1 MHEQGRSTPQGT
13 NWGTK
18 WTRRDLIRMTSA
30 AALLAACQSA
40 PVGSGGSAASAV
52 ASAASGGPAR
62 WGMTAA
68 QNEAWQQVEAAAKKE
83 GKVVYYSL
91 GSVPAAKVDQLKST
105 FAKDYPDIEV
115 QYVNVGNGSE
125 LASRLTAEQ
134 DSKVYVADVFDRSVQ
149 FALGLSQY
157 LAPFAAPAALDPSV
171 KWLTNPLADPGAT
184 GLVRAEFAMYVAIW
198 YNTKNVKAADAPKS
212 HTDLTDP
219 KWKGQ
224 IIWRTPWETGAGS
237 TTYIFGKQEL
247 GSGWPAKM
255 KTQNPTFASDQ
266 DAALLQVARGEFAI
280 GMGLTGRTGG
290 QLVKDGQPLA
300 ANFPTD
306 FTVSVPQ
313 GTQLVKSAPHPNAA
327 KVFTNWMLTERG
339 QTFWRDLAQFPQ
351 RADIAPSEPWM
362 QSITQAKKILSQA
375 LVTDPVQ
382 AAAQDEAKALFK

>member
-1 MHEQGRSTPQGT
+1 MDERDRTSRGYG
-13 NWGTK
+13 
-18 WTRRDLIRMTSA
+18 WTRRELIRMSGA
-30 AALLAACQSA
+30 AALLAACA
-40 PVGSGGSAASAV
+40 PTGSTGAASSSPA
-52 ASAASGGPAR
+52 AGASGTSAGPAR

-68 QNEAWQQVEAAAKKE
+68 QAAEWANVEAAAKKE

-91 GSVPAAKVDQLKST
+91 GSVPAAKVDTLKST
-105 FAKDYPDIEV
+105 FAKDHPDIEI

-149 FALGLSQY
+149 FALGLSKY
-157 LAPFAAPAALDPSV
+157 LNAFAPPAATDPSV
-171 KWLTNPLADPGAT
+171 KWLTNPLADPAGT
-184 GLVRAEFAMYVAIW
+184 GLVRAEFSMYVAIW
-198 YNTKNVKAADAPKS
+198 YNTKLVKAADAPKS

-224 IIWRTPWETGAGS
+224 IMWRTPWVSGAGS

-247 GSGWPAKM
+247 GSTWPAKM
-255 KTQNPTFASDQ
+255 KAQNPTFADDQ
-266 DAALLQVARGEFAI
+266 DAALLQVARGEYAI
-280 GMGLTGRTGG
+280 GLGLTGRTGG
-290 QLVKDGQPLA
+290 QLIKDGQPLA

-306 FTVSVPQ
+306 FTVAVPQ

-351 RADIAPSEPWM
+351 RADIPPSEPWM
-362 QSITQAKKILSQA
+362 QSIKDAKKILSQA
-375 LVTDPVQ
+375 TVSEAEQLKI
-382 AAAQDEAKALFK
+382 QDEAKALYK

>member
-1 MHEQGRSTPQGT
+1 MSG
-13 NWGTK
+13 
-18 WTRRDLIRMTSA
+18 A
-30 AALLAACQSA
+30 AALLAACGSA
-40 PVGSGGSAASAV
+40 PTGSAGT
-52 ASAASGGPAR
+52 AAPAAATSGGPAR

-68 QNEAWQQVEAAAKKE
+68 QNEAWLQVETAAKKE

-91 GSVPAAKVDQLKST
+91 GSVPAGKVDVLKST

-125 LASRLTAEQ
+125 LNSRLTAEQ

-157 LAPFAAPAALDPSV
+157 LTTFAPPAAVDPSV
-171 KWLTNPLADPGAT
+171 RWLTNPLADPGAT

-198 YNTKNVKAADAPKS
+198 SNTKLVKPADAPKS
-212 HTDLTDP
+212 HADLTDP

-237 TTYIFGKQEL
+237 TTYIFAKQEL
-247 GSGWPAKM
+247 GNDWPAKM
-255 KTQNPTFASDQ
+255 RDQKPTFASDQ
-266 DAALLQVARGEFAI
+266 DAALLQVARGEYAI

-290 QLVKDGQPLA
+290 QLIKDGQPLA
-300 ANFPTD
+300 ANVPTD
-306 FTVSVPQ
+306 FTVAVPQ
-313 GTQLVKSAPHPNAA
+313 GTQVVRAAPHPNAA
-327 KVFTNWMLTERG
+327 KVFANWMLTERG

-362 QSITQAKKILSQA
+362 QSITGAKRILSQA
-375 LVTDPVQ
+375 TVTEAVQ
-382 AAAQDEAKALFK
+382 AKAQDEAKAFFK

>member
-1 MHEQGRSTPQGT
+1 VT
-13 NWGTK
+13 
-18 WTRRDLIRMTSA
+18 
-30 AALLAACQSA
+30 
-40 PVGSGGSAASAV
+40 
-52 ASAASGGPAR
+52 GPIR

-68 QNEAWQQVEAAAKKE
+68 KAAEWAQVEAAAKKE
-83 GKVVYYSL
+83 GKVTYYSL
-91 GSVPAAKVDQLKST
+91 GSVPASKVDLLKST

-125 LASRLTAEQ
+125 LNSRLTAEQ

-157 LAPFAAPAALDPSV
+157 LTAFAPPAATDPSV
-171 KWLTNPLADPGAT
+171 KWLTNPLADSAAA

-198 YNTKNVKAADAPKS
+198 YNAKTVKAADAPKS
-212 HTDLTDP
+212 HADLLDP

-237 TTYIFGKQEL
+237 TTYIFAKQEL
-247 GSGWPAKM
+247 GASWSQKM
-255 KTQNPTFASDQ
+255 KDQKPTFASDQ
-266 DAALLQVARGEFAI
+266 DAALLQVARGEYAI

-290 QLVKDGQPLA
+290 QLIKDGQPLA
-300 ANFPTD
+300 ANFPSD
-306 FTVSVPQ
+306 FTVAVPQ

-327 KVFTNWMLTERG
+327 RVFTNWMLTERG

-362 QSITQAKKILSQA
+362 QSITGAKKILSQA
-375 LVTDPVQ
+375 VVTDAVQ
-382 AAAQDEAKALFK
+382 SAAQDEAKALYK